1 MPRFIF
7 FKGLYSTLD
16 LYTDEML
23 RICRERGYDSF
34 VLHTTQGED
43 ASCMHISEEQEK
55 EEREDLLR
63 FLKEPVT
70 AAVGFGNM
78 GLRYEMD
85 GIGNIWDAF
94 AVPYIDVTDGPSVSF
109 FRHFP
114 VCGKTDGIAL
124 PGSQSCELYPAV
136 FPGDR
141 VRGFPAACGDRAARR
156 EKADPGAWHR
166 SALCRRAFP
175 WGGRSYG
182 AGSERICRF

>member
-55 EEREDLLR
+55 EERKELLR

-70 AAVGFGNM
+70 AAVGIGNM

-94 AVPYIDVTDGPSVSF
+94 AVPYIDVMMDHPFHFSGIFPIQHF
-109 FRHFP
+109 FYHFNH
-114 VCGKTDGIAL
+114 VQHFGCCVWQKWI
-124 PGSQSCELYPAV
+124 Y
-136 FPGDR
+136 
-141 VRGFPAACGDRAARR
+141 
-156 EKADPGAWHR
+156 K
-166 SALCRRAFP
+166 
-175 WGGRSYG
+175 YG
-182 AGSERICRF
+182 EVGTKL

>member
-43 ASCMHISEEQEK
+43 ASCMHISEDQEK

-94 AVPYIDVTDGPSVSF
+94 AVPYIDVMMDHPFHFSGI
-109 FRHFP
+109 FR
-114 VCGKTDGIAL
+114 
-124 PGSQSCELYPAV
+124 Y
-136 FPGDR
+136 
-141 VRGFPAACGDRAARR
+141 AAKQTA
-156 EKADPGAWHR
+156 
-166 SALCRRAFP
+166 
-175 WGGRSYG
+175 
-182 AGSERICRF
+182 

>member
-55 EEREDLLR
+55 EERKELLR

-70 AAVGFGNM
+70 AAVLSVAFLGSPFTVYDLIGF
-78 GLRYEMD
+78 LLIISTIIILATAKDKISSE
-85 GIGNIWDAF
+85 
-94 AVPYIDVTDGPSVSF
+94 VS
-109 FRHFP
+109 
-114 VCGKTDGIAL
+114 A
-124 PGSQSCELYPAV
+124 
-136 FPGDR
+136 
-141 VRGFPAACGDRAARR
+141 
-156 EKADPGAWHR
+156 
-166 SALCRRAFP
+166 
-175 WGGRSYG
+175 
-182 AGSERICRF
+182 